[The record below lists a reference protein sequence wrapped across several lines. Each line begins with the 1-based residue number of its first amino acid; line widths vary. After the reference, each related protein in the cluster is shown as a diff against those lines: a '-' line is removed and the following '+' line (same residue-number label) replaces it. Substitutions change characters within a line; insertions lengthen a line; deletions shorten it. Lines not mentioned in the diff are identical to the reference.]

1 MSAATADRDTGSDGG
16 IAPGGGGRHGVRAA
30 LSLIAVPVFLA
41 GLYFS
46 ARTGIRIADSQ
57 VPPGERPDG
66 VAMVVGSRLL
76 MKGGTT
82 IPVASALQP
91 MREFNF
97 RKAGSGGIE
106 VEGVRSV
113 NVGGRGEGWEFEILP
128 GGDERYVRARW
139 LDGDLVGEEFW
150 ARSKDVQRVSTPA
163 GG

>member
-1 MSAATADRDTGSDGG
+1 MNAAVADRDTGREE
-16 IAPGGGGRHGVRAA
+16 APAPRGGGRNRARVA
-30 LSLIAVPVFLA
+30 LSLAAVPVFLA

-46 ARTGIRIADSQ
+46 AQTGIRIADSQ
-57 VPPGERPDG
+57 VPPGERPGG

-76 MKGGTT
+76 VKEGAT

-97 RKAGSGGIE
+97 RKAGSGGVE

-113 NVGGRGEGWEFEILP
+113 TVAGGGEGWELEILP

-139 LDGDLVGEEFW
+139 FGGELAGEEFW
-150 ARSKDVQRVSTPA
+150 ARAKDVQRVSTPS